1 MRLRDTVEERE
12 KGAKGKEGGRDR
24 RRDIDREGKTN
35 RSGKFTGKKSLS
47 SSQRESERVGSLA
60 RSAGKY

>member
-1 MRLRDTVEERE
+1 MRELGARRLCCCCVAALGSRGRGRRETLRDTVEERE

-35 RSGKFTGKKSLS
+35 R
-47 SSQRESERVGSLA
+47 
-60 RSAGKY
+60 